1 MIVCVGVYTHIHALN
16 DGRSV
21 SLDVFSPHPCSVFA
35 ELQPEEVGG
44 GGRIFQN
51 VFGPAI
57 NSWQVKR

>member
-44 GGRIFQN
+44 GKNISECFWSRY
-51 VFGPAI
+51 
-57 NSWQVKR
+57 

>member
-35 ELQPEEVGG
+35 ELQPEEGG
-44 GGRIFQN
+44 GKDISECFWSRY
-51 VFGPAI
+51 
-57 NSWQVKR
+57 

>member
-21 SLDVFSPHPCSVFA
+21 SLAVFSPHPCSVFA

-44 GGRIFQN
+44 GEGYFRMFLVPLLILGR
-51 VFGPAI
+51 
-57 NSWQVKR
+57 